1 MNVIKEQTS
10 LYFYKSIDILHVMK
24 LLSSVRFIRTNA
36 EFWYK
41 IEDLLLRMK
50 RDFKLHQIVSIAE
63 LYSEMGRGSQ
73 IFWGEIEDYLLINS
87 SELKSSK
94 DHVLIMRVIQA
105 FHRVGRT
112 NETFWKVFSQLFED
126 CQGKYTFDE
135 RLRLLCM
142 FADHAHSMSLH
153 LYKDFEQEF
162 LPKPQ

>member
-1 MNVIKEQTS
+1 MISAETRFIDTLFVNVIKEQTS
-10 LYFYKSIDILHVMK
+10 LFFYKSIDILYVMK
-24 LLSSVRFIRTNA
+24 LLSTVRFIRTNA

-94 DHVLIMRVIQA
+94 DHVLIMRVI
-105 FHRVGRT
+105 
-112 NETFWKVFSQLFED
+112 
-126 CQGKYTFDE
+126 
-135 RLRLLCM
+135 
-142 FADHAHSMSLH
+142 
-153 LYKDFEQEF
+153 
-162 LPKPQ
+162 